1 MRNDTMQRRRTRP
14 RADIDREPAAEAP
27 EDYDYAERGFFSRTA
42 DEVMSW
48 FGDDEAEARRKF
60 DALMDRKFGSNYH
73 NRAPVFTPWNHIWTS
88 PHSAGRT
95 VGTNMAF
102 GMTESADSGQAGV
115 RSRSSAEDYV
125 DWRNR
130 KIDSYDRDY
139 EEYMREKQERFD
151 REFSQWRKKRYEQR
165 LAVGT
170 VKEGQE
176 VAGSDGKKVG
186 TVDYIRGDRVVL
198 TKSDPQAG
206 GHHHSF
212 PSSWIDKVTK
222 KVVLNRTA
230 EEAQDEWRDI
240 EARKAFFESDYES
253 DDPAITDTTYAR
265 TLHDKV

>member
-1 MRNDTMQRRRTRP
+1 MRNETIQRNSRRARP
-14 RADIDREPAAEAP
+14 DADRDPIADIP
-27 EDYDYAERGFFSRTA
+27 EEYDYDERGLFSRTA
-42 DEVMSW
+42 DEVASW

-60 DALMDRKFGSNYH
+60 DALMDQRFGSGTTT
-73 NRAPVFTPWNHIWTS
+73 RTFSARPWNRHLT
-88 PHSAGRT
+88 
-95 VGTNMAF
+95 AF
-102 GMTESADSGQAGV
+102 RDHWSSVMTGATGADTRSADDE
-115 RSRSSAEDYV
+115 RFTDDYV
-125 DWRNR
+125 AWRNR
-130 KIDSYDRDY
+130 QLASYDRDY
-139 EEYMREKQERFD
+139 AEFMQEKQERFN

-186 TVDYIRGDRVVL
+186 TVDYIRGDRVTL